1 MGTTEKNLAKLNT
14 STEYNTWLVKRDSLI
29 FVKKELPLSQYDTM
43 KTFYSLQE
51 KTPSPFIVKIYNVF
65 ATETLCIIEEEWLSG
80 TTIAEYLDKNL
91 PFSSDETRQYG
102 IEICQ
107 ALRWIHKNRMVYRDL
122 KPSNVI
128 ITNSGHAVLIDPG
141 TIRMYKA
148 IQSKD
153 TVIIGTPGY
162 AAPEQFGFHQTDQR
176 ADIYALGVLLNN
188 MLTCAMLNEQLTTHK
203 KFQKIIRRC
212 LSIAAKNRYPSC
224 LIVQREL
231 ERIVS
236 EHSTRDIRFFRCIPG
251 FRSARLSHMIPA
263 SFFYLWAILMF
274 LYFVITFVY

>member
-29 FVKKELPLSQYDTM
+29 LVKKELPLSQYDTM

-107 ALRWIHKNRMVYRDL
+107 ALRWLHKNRMVYRDL
-122 KPSNVI
+122 
-128 ITNSGHAVLIDPG
+128 
-141 TIRMYKA
+141 
-148 IQSKD
+148 
-153 TVIIGTPGY
+153 
-162 AAPEQFGFHQTDQR
+162 
-176 ADIYALGVLLNN
+176 
-188 MLTCAMLNEQLTTHK
+188 
-203 KFQKIIRRC
+203 
-212 LSIAAKNRYPSC
+212 
-224 LIVQREL
+224 
-231 ERIVS
+231 
-236 EHSTRDIRFFRCIPG
+236 
-251 FRSARLSHMIPA
+251 
-263 SFFYLWAILMF
+263 
-274 LYFVITFVY
+274 